1 MDCLWTVFIAFKLKK
16 TKKIEKKRRRNRYIP
31 PVTEIREKKIPSI
44 HPSNL
49 SFAILRLARY
59 VFETLLPAC
68 YQSWERKSS
77 TTLNVVPVFSNPK
90 HIRWR
95 NGRTRRPCAP
105 LSIHPSRAILQRRK
119 TQRQV
124 SFDPFWVSLS
134 LLASQSV
141 PYTRNDVVNYIQRRE
156 ESSPISSVLSTERK
170 TISTTTSFSL
180 FLFD

>member
-1 MDCLWTVFIAFKLKK
+1 MDCLWTVFIAFKLKEK
-16 TKKIEKKRRRNRYIP
+16 VKKKKKYIYPP
-31 PVTEIREKKIPSI
+31 PVTRDKEREKDSI

-77 TTLNVVPVFSNPK
+77 TTLNVVPVFPTPK